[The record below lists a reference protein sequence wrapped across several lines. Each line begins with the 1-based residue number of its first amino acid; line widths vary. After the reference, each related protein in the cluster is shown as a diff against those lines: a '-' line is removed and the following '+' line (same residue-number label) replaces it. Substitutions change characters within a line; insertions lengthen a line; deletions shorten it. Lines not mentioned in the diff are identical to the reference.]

1 MTANVGAADLATA
14 DNTKYSYSY
23 PEQVVQSIF
32 RAYDIRG
39 VVGEAMTPEL
49 VYAIGL
55 AIGTEV
61 RLQQKHSIAVGR
73 DGRLSGPEF
82 SKALIQGLLDS
93 GTNVIDVGQ
102 VPTPVLYFA
111 VATLNTESGVMLT
124 ASHNPKNYNGLKTII
139 NGETL
144 AEDRIQTLYQRI
156 IDQNFLGGSGQYT
169 THDIVESYIQDITQ
183 HIHLQRRMN
192 IVIDCG
198 NGITGMIARQ
208 LFERLGCNV
217 TALYEEVDGNFPNH
231 HPDPSEPKN
240 LIELIKTVKE
250 EKAEIG
256 FAFDG
261 DGDRCGVITN
271 EGENIWADRQM
282 MLFSMDLLERHPGSE
297 ILFDVK
303 CTRYLPKIIES
314 HGGKPFMWKTGH
326 SLLKNK
332 MRERGSLL
340 AGEMSGHIFFKERWY
355 GFDDGLYTAC
365 RLLEIFS
372 KDTRSTA
379 DIFRTLPD
387 SINTPELKLS
397 VPESEKFSFMDK
409 LSKQFKVKDAQI
421 STIDGLRAEFS
432 DGWGLIRPSNTTPY
446 LILRFEADTQ
456 EGLENIQNIFRE
468 QLLKLEPKLA
478 LPF

>member
-1 MTANVGAADLATA
+1 MIANAEAADLAIA
-14 DNTKYSYSY
+14 DNTNYSFDY
-23 PEQVVQSIF
+23 PQQVAHAIF

-39 VVGEAMTPEL
+39 VVGEALTPEL

-61 RLQQKHSIAVGR
+61 RLQQKKNIAIGR
-73 DGRLSGPEF
+73 DGRLSGPEL

-93 GTNVIDVGQ
+93 GIDVIDVGQ

-111 VATLNTESGVMLT
+111 VATLDTESGVMLT
-124 ASHNPKNYNGLKTII
+124 ASHNPKDYNGLKTII

-144 AEDRIQTLYQRI
+144 AEDRIEGLYQRI
-156 IDQNFLGGSGQYT
+156 IHQDFLRGTGQYR
-169 THDIVESYIQDITQ
+169 THPILDNYIQAITQ
-183 HIHLQRRMN
+183 HIHLQRTMN

-208 LFERLGCNV
+208 LFEALGCNV

-240 LIELIKTVKE
+240 LVALIQTVKE

-282 MLFSMDLLERHPGSE
+282 MLFSMDLLERHPGTE

-303 CTRYLPKIIES
+303 CTNHLPKIIES

-365 RLLEIFS
+365 RLLEILS
-372 KDTRSTA
+372 KDSRSTS
-379 DIFRTLPD
+379 DIFKALPD

-397 VPESEKFSFMDK
+397 VPESEKFSFM
-409 LSKQFKVKDAQI
+409 KDLIAKFDAPDAKI
-421 STIDGLRAEFS
+421 STIDGLRVEFPE
-432 DGWGLIRPSNTTPY
+432 GWGLIRPSNTTPY

-456 EGLENIQNIFRE
+456 EGLESIQNIFRK
-468 QLLKLEPKLA
+468 QLHKLDPNLT

>member
-1 MTANVGAADLATA
+1 MIVNEEKVDLATV
-14 DNTKYSYSY
+14 DNTKYSFEY
-23 PEQVVQSIF
+23 PKQVAQAIF

-39 VVGEAMTPEL
+39 VVGETITPEFA
-49 VYAIGL
+49 YAIGL

-61 RLQQKHSIAVGR
+61 RLQQGKNIAVGR
-73 DGRLSGPEF
+73 DGRLSGPDL

-93 GTNVIDVGQ
+93 GIDVIDVGM

-111 VATLNTESGVMLT
+111 VATLNTNSGVMLT
-124 ASHNPKNYNGLKTII
+124 ASHNPKNYNGFKTII
-139 NGETL
+139 ENETL
-144 AEDRIQTLYQRI
+144 AEDRIQSLYQRI
-156 IDQNFLGGSGQYT
+156 IHQDFLRGSGLYT
-169 THDIVESYIQDITQ
+169 VQPILENYIQNITQ
-183 HIHLQRRMN
+183 HIHLKKTMN

-198 NGITGMIARQ
+198 NGITGLIARQ
-208 LFERLGCNV
+208 LFEALGCHV

-240 LIELIKTVKE
+240 LISLIQTVKE
-250 EKAEIG
+250 KKADIG

-261 DGDRCGVITN
+261 DGDRCGVITDL
-271 EGENIWADRQM
+271 GENIWADRQM
-282 MLFSMDLLERHPGSE
+282 MLFSMDLLERHPGAE

-332 MRERGSLL
+332 MREKKAFL
-340 AGEMSGHIFFKERWY
+340 AGEMSGHVFFGERWY

-365 RLLEIFS
+365 RLLEILS
-372 KDTRSTA
+372 KDDRSVSS
-379 DIFRTLPD
+379 IFKELPD

-397 VPESEKFSFMDK
+397 IPENEKFKFMED
-409 LSKQFKVKDAQI
+409 LISKFDAQNVKI
-421 STIDGLRAEFS
+421 ITIDGLRVEFS
-432 DGWGLIRPSNTTPY
+432 KGWGLIRPSNTTPY

-456 EGLENIQNIFRE
+456 EDLIYIQSVFRE
-468 QLLKLEPKLA
+468 QLLKLNPNLN